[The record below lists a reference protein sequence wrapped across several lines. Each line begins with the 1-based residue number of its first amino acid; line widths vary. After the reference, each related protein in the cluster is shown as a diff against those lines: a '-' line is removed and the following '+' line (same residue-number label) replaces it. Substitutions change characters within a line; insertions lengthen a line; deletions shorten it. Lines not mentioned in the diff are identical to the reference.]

1 MAEED
6 PFYTIR
12 DEVLK
17 ALEKSRNLHQCW
29 RGPHTDQS
37 KFENIPQDPNWIK
50 TELKNKLRSIDWDL
64 EDLEEALGIVGNHPD
79 KFKLDEKEIANRRAF
94 IEQTRGEIKLMKDDL
109 TENKDLKKD
118 AVQAMTALL
127 ATSGPARYTRL
138 QNELESP
145 NRMVYNQ
152 TEISIDECL
161 NQNANHQDIGN
172 LTSDMISNHP
182 QNYVDEQAVMLEDYA
197 QGLDLRDPTFD
208 SPLKKV
214 ARVLHLTDGKKQVTA
229 AGVVAAF
236 ILLFVIIWI

>member
-1 MAEED
+1 M
-6 PFYTIR
+6 
-12 DEVLK
+12 
-17 ALEKSRNLHQCW
+17 C
-29 RGPHTDQS
+29 TDIH
-37 KFENIPQDPNWIK
+37 FAPLFFLP
-50 TELKNKLRSIDWDL
+50 
-64 EDLEEALGIVGNHPD
+64 GIVGNHPD

-94 IEQTRGEIKLMKDDL
+94 IEQTRGEIKQMKDDL

-127 ATSGPARYTRL
+127 NQGISISNSASSGPARYTRL

-182 QNYVDEQAVMLEDYA
+182 QNYVDEQAV
-197 QGLDLRDPTFD
+197 
-208 SPLKKV
+208 
-214 ARVLHLTDGKKQVTA
+214 
-229 AGVVAAF
+229 
-236 ILLFVIIWI
+236 